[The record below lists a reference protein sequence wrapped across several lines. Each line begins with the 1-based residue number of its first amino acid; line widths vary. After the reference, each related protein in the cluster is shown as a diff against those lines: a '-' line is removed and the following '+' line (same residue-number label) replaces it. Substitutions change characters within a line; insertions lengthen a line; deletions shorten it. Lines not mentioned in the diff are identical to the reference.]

1 MNKTTDKT
9 RRITL
14 KPSKRD
20 KSWSDNLSIQQIAFV
35 VNYCDGLSDSC
46 QNILK
51 SWINAGYKENV
62 NAGVN
67 LQSARKVYNSRKIQK
82 AIKEYLKASYKNLE
96 IGREFTLQRLNDTY
110 NRAVSDKNHA
120 VQAKCVELMLKYNN
134 MLSFNINVN
143 HEFYQQMDTRLSDEA
158 KMLGSARIKQIL
170 SEQTDTP
177 TVASDN
183 ISGLDIIDAEP
194 TDSTSDNENRY
205 SALLFEN
212 S

>member
-1 MNKTTDKT
+1 MNGKTDKT
-9 RRITL
+9 RKITL
-14 KPSKRD
+14 KPAKRD
-20 KSWSDNLSIQQIAFV
+20 KSWSDNLSIQQAAFV

-46 QNILK
+46 QNPLN
-51 SWINAGYKENV
+51 SWKNAGYKENV
-62 NAGVN
+62 NDGVN
-67 LQSARKVYNSRKIQK
+67 KQAALKVYHSRKIQK

-143 HEFYQQMDTRLSDEA
+143 HEFYGKLDTRLSDEA

-177 TVASDN
+177 AIASDN
-183 ISGLDIIDAEP
+183 MDIMDADIIDKPNQNHIETLIKAGQ
-194 TDSTSDNENRY
+194 
-205 SALLFEN
+205 
-212 S
+212 